1 MNDSDTRPPI
11 DNEPAPANEPAVQ
24 PEPAVAPKPSTSL
37 DRELAETKDR
47 LLRTLADMDNM
58 RKRTEREVADARVY
72 GISNFARDILGVAD
86 NMHRAMAALD
96 DELRAKA
103 DEADQGAAR
112 RCRADRARVD
122 ERAGKARR
130 EADRAAR
137 PEVRPQPPPGDVR
150 DRGRQRAGGQ
160 RHPGDAGWLS
170 DRRSDAAA
178 GAGRGGQGRRQG
190 RRRPTTIPRSSDV
203 ELPRLQAVADGAEAR
218 EGVGPFVLRTRSPGC
233 ADRRRCR
240 TAAIARSRRRRRF
253 ATSLAC
259 ARTS

>member
-11 DNEPAPANEPAVQ
+11 DNDPAPANEPAVQ

-103 DEADQGAAR
+103 DEPAKVLLEGVELTERELMNVLEKHGVKRIEPLGQKFDPNRHQAMYEIEDASVPAGTVIQVMQAGYLIG
-112 RCRADRARVD
+112 DRMLRPALV
-122 ERAGKARR
+122 AVAKGGGKA
-130 EADRAAR
+130 
-137 PEVRPQPPPGDVR
+137 PPANDN
-150 DRGRQRAGGQ
+150 
-160 RHPGDAGWLS
+160 
-170 DRRSDAAA
+170 
-178 GAGRGGQGRRQG
+178 
-190 RRRPTTIPRSSDV
+190 PT
-203 ELPRLQAVADGAEAR
+203 Q
-218 EGVGPFVLRTRSPGC
+218 
-233 ADRRRCR
+233 
-240 TAAIARSRRRRRF
+240 
-253 ATSLAC
+253 
-259 ARTS
+259 

>member
-11 DNEPAPANEPAVQ
+11 DSDPAPANEPAVQ

-103 DEADQGAAR
+103 DESTKVLLEG
-112 RCRADRARVD
+112 
-122 ERAGKARR
+122 
-130 EADRAAR
+130 
-137 PEVRPQPPPGDVR
+137 
-150 DRGRQRAGGQ
+150 
-160 RHPGDAGWLS
+160 
-170 DRRSDAAA
+170 
-178 GAGRGGQGRRQG
+178 
-190 RRRPTTIPRSSDV
+190 V
-203 ELPRLQAVADGAEAR
+203 ELTERELMNVLEKHGVKRIEPLGQKFDPNRHQAMFEMEDASVPSGSVVQVMQAGYMIGDR
-218 EGVGPFVLRTRSPGC
+218 VLRPALVSVAKGGAKAQPASVSP
-233 ADRRRCR
+233 ADDNP
-240 TAAIARSRRRRRF
+240 TE
-253 ATSLAC
+253 
-259 ARTS
+259 